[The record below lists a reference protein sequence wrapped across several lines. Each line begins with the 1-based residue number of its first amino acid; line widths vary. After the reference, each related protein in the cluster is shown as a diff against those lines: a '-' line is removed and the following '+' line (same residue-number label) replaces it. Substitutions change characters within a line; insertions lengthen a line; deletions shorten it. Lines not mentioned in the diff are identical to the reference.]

1 MTPEA
6 LKILQKSDPVMNRLI
21 KDIGPL
27 DFVARTKRSPFES
40 LVQAVAH
47 QQLHGKAAQTI
58 LNRFVALF
66 PGGKFP
72 KPEQIAEVP
81 DDVLRG
87 CGFSRAKVL
96 AIQDIALKSLE
107 GVIPSARQIVKLSD
121 EEIISRLTEVRGVG
135 RWTVE
140 MLLIFQLGRPDVL
153 PVDDFGV
160 RNGFQIAYGLP
171 EHPTKKQLA
180 EHGACWQPHR
190 STAALY
196 LWRAADK
203 SKVKVVKAEPP
214 AYEAPW

>member
-6 LKILQKSDPVMNRLI
+6 LKILQKSDPVMKRLI

>member
-1 MTPEA
+1 MSPEA
-6 LKILQKSDPVMNRLI
+6 LKVLQKSDPVMKRLI
-21 KDIGPL
+21 KEIGPL
-27 DFVARTKRSPFES
+27 DFTPRTKRSPFES
-40 LVQAVAH
+40 LVEAVAH
-47 QQLHGKAAQTI
+47 QQLHGKAARTI
-58 LNRFVALF
+58 LNRFIALV

-72 KPEQIAEVP
+72 KPEQIADIP
-81 DDVLRG
+81 DDILRG

-96 AIQDIALKSLE
+96 AIQDIAAKSLE
-107 GVIPSARQIVKLSD
+107 GVIPTSRQIAKLSD

-160 RNGFQIAYGLP
+160 RNGFQVAYGLTEP
-171 EHPTKKQLA
+171 PTKKQLA
-180 EHGACWQPHR
+180 EHGICWQPHR

-203 SKVKVVKAEPP
+203 SKVKVLPTEPP
-214 AYEAPW
+214 VVVSPI

>member
-6 LKILQKSDPVMNRLI
+6 LKILRKSDPVMKQLI
-21 KDIGPL
+21 KEIGPL
-27 DFVARTKRSPFES
+27 NFEARTQRSPFES

-58 LNRFVALF
+58 LARFVALF
-66 PGGKFP
+66 PGNKFP
-72 KPEQIAEVP
+72 KPEQIADIP

-96 AIQDIALKSLE
+96 AIQDIALKSLD
-107 GVIPSARQIVKLSD
+107 GVIPTSRQIVKLSD
-121 EEIISRLTEVRGVG
+121 EEIISRLTQVRGVG

-153 PVDDFGV
+153 PVDDYGV
-160 RNGFQIAYGLP
+160 RNGFQVAYGLP
-171 EHPTKKQLA
+171 EHPTKKELA
-180 EHGACWQPHR
+180 DHGLCWQPHR

-203 SKVKVVKAEPP
+203 SKLKP
-214 AYEAPW
+214 AAAAVTSDTADA

>member
-6 LKILQKSDPVMNRLI
+6 LKVLQKSDPVMKRLI
-21 KDIGPL
+21 KEIGPL
-27 DFVARTKRSPFES
+27 DFEARTRRSPFES

-58 LNRFVALF
+58 LKRFVALF
-66 PGGKFP
+66 PGNKFP

-81 DDVLRG
+81 DDILRG

-96 AIQDIALKSLE
+96 AIQDIAAKSLE
-107 GVIPSARQIVKLSD
+107 GVIPTSRQIVKLSD
-121 EEIISRLTEVRGVG
+121 DEIITRLTEVRGVG

-153 PVDDFGV
+153 PLDDFGV

-180 EHGACWQPHR
+180 EHGVWWQPHR

-203 SKVKVVKAEPP
+203 SKVKSEMGEVKVVQP
-214 AYEAPW
+214 

>member
-1 MTPEA
+1 MSPEA
-6 LKILQKSDPVMNRLI
+6 LKALQKSDPVMKRLI
-21 KDIGPL
+21 KEIGPL
-27 DFVARTKRSPFES
+27 DFEARTKRSPFES
-40 LVQAVAH
+40 LVEAVAH

-58 LNRFVALF
+58 LKRFVCLF
-66 PGGKFP
+66 PGEKFP
-72 KPEQIAEVP
+72 KPEQIAEIP

-96 AIQDIALKSLE
+96 AIQDIAAKSLD
-107 GVIPSARQIVKLSD
+107 GVIPSSRQIVKLSD

-160 RNGFQIAYGLP
+160 RNGFQVAYGLTD
-171 EHPTKKQLA
+171 HPTKKQLA
-180 EHGACWQPHR
+180 QHGECWQPHR

-203 SKVKVVKAEPP
+203 SKVNAVKATAKTAPP
-214 AYEAPW
+214 PI

>member
-6 LKILQKSDPVMNRLI
+6 LKILRKSDPVMKRLI
-21 KDIGPL
+21 KEIGPL
-27 DFVARTKRSPFES
+27 NFEARTRRSPFES

-58 LNRFVALF
+58 LTRFVALF
-66 PGGKFP
+66 PGNKFP
-72 KPEQIAEVP
+72 KPEQIADIP

-96 AIQDIALKSLE
+96 AIQDIALKSLN
-107 GVIPSARQIVKLSD
+107 GVIPTSRQIVKLSD

-160 RNGFQIAYGLP
+160 RNGFQVAYGLA
-171 EHPTKKQLA
+171 EHPTRKELA
-180 EHGACWQPHR
+180 DHGMCWQPHR

-203 SKVKVVKAEPP
+203 SKVKP
-214 AYEAPW
+214 AAT